1 LPIVLYMNGIVR
13 SAANTQSLIV
23 AQVGIIP
30 TNYDS
35 STPNVTH
42 MYKPVNASLLVQST
56 LTFTQLGAMLLDE
69 NLGHM

>member
-1 LPIVLYMNGIVR
+1 MYMNRIVQ
-13 SAANTQSLIV
+13 SAANTQFLIV
-23 AQVGIIP
+23 AQAGIIP

-56 LTFTQLGAMLLDE
+56 LMFTQLGAMLLDE
-69 NLGHM
+69 NSGHM

>member
-1 LPIVLYMNGIVR
+1 MYRTVQ

-56 LTFTQLGAMLLDE
+56 LMFTQLGAMFLDE